1 MTMRLTATVALATAI
16 SLCGCSKP
24 RPPAAPPAP
33 PARPGESYEIGECRR
48 QWIPT
53 TVYKIKISSSFDPRD
68 PQVVRST
75 RPAKEV
81 SPGEFDEDD
90 ELEETPYTWESDAG
104 NKTRLDVDVGLEDS
118 NDAAMIKIVLDDPLL
133 DFRADGAA
141 IRAGGPN
148 GRHMI
153 CSVRQNPREKSVR
166 FIVYYYKDHSSD
178 GATYGKYNI
187 GIIARDRNTSSG
199 YKLPIYI
206 DPMIKNNG

>member
-24 RPPAAPPAP
+24 RPLPPAP
-33 PARPGESYEIGECRR
+33 PAPTRAGESYEIGECGRR
-48 QWIPT
+48 WVPS
-53 TVYKIKISSSFDPRD
+53 TVYKIKISGAFELRD
-68 PQVVRST
+68 PQIEKST

-81 SPGEFDEDD
+81 SPGEFDEDGASV
-90 ELEETPYTWESDAG
+90 ETPYTWESDAS
-104 NKTRLDVDVGLEDS
+104 NKTRLDVDIGLHNT

-133 DFRADGAA
+133 VFRADGAA

-148 GRHMI
+148 GRNMI
-153 CSVRQNPREKSVR
+153 CSVRSNSHEKSVR
-166 FIVYYYKDHSSD
+166 FIVFYYKENPRDS
-178 GATYGKYNI
+178 ATYGKYNI
-187 GIIARDRNTSSG
+187 GIIARDQNTSSD